1 MYLNL
6 PSGATV
12 RGYVNQL
19 NILYSSNVH
28 VKMQNAH
35 NYLE

>member
-1 MYLNL
+1 MYLNP

-19 NILYSSNVH
+19 NISNVH

>member
-1 MYLNL
+1 MYLNP

-19 NILYSSNVH
+19 NIYNAR
-28 VKMQNAH
+28 VKMLTAH
-35 NYLE
+35 DYLE

>member
-1 MYLNL
+1 MYLNP

-19 NILYSSNVH
+19 NIYVH
-28 VKMQNAH
+28 VKMQNAEYRVLNDH
-35 NYLE
+35 K